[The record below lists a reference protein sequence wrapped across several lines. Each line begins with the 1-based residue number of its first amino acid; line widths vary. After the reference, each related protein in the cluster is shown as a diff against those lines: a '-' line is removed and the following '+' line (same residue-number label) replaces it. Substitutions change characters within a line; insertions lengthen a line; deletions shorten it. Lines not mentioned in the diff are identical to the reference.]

1 MISKKTIDQVFQ
13 TARVEEVV
21 GDFVTLK
28 KSGANFKG
36 LSPFTQERTP
46 SFMVSPVK
54 QIWKDFSSGKGG
66 NIVAFLMEHEHFSY
80 PEAIKFLANKYNIE
94 IEETSTNEEEKEK
107 RNHLESLYLVNQ
119 FAQENFSKN
128 LWESSEGKSIGLSYF
143 KERGFE
149 ENTIRFFGLGYSL
162 KKFDNLY
169 SESLGYGYDNK
180 YLLETGLVIK
190 NDKGYIDRFRG
201 RVVFP
206 IKSMA
211 GRILGFGGRTLIS
224 DTKVAKYINSPES
237 DAYSKGEVLYGL
249 HEAKKA
255 IAREDSCYLVEGYT
269 DVIQMYQKGIENV
282 VSSSGTSLTLVQI
295 RLIRRL
301 TSNIIILF
309 DGDLAGQR
317 AALRGINLVLQEGMN
332 VKVCFFPSGE
342 DPDSFV
348 KSNELEKVK
357 TYLSEQANDFIQ
369 FKIELLLKESD
380 GDPIKKAQTVRDIV
394 SSISKIPDAIK
405 QEIYIKECALSMEVS
420 EQVLFDALAQEKIKK
435 NKLVKNKMIIPETK
449 NDTFGI
455 EKKRKP
461 NLYNPI
467 LNLEKQILS
476 ILVHYGSYE
485 AFFDEVLIF
494 SDSDGNLVEE
504 SKVVQSKVY
513 EKVFLDLQ
521 QDEIEMIQP
530 EYQSLYTQI
539 IDSYQREGKIRTEK
553 IVQQKD
559 INTVKLLTDILL
571 SDEEHQL
578 HAWEKKNIFVKDRK
592 SVVGQLVSETILTFR
607 RHLVDQKI
615 QNIVKMAENQ
625 GVNYNEVE
633 FLEEV
638 IQYQNL
644 KKLLSRKLNRVL

>member
-28 KSGANFKG
+28 KSGSNFKG
-36 LSPFTQERTP
+36 LSPFSQERTP

-80 PEAIKFLANKYNIE
+80 PEAIKYLAKKYNIE
-94 IEETSTNEEEKEK
+94 VEETATNDAEKEK

-128 LWESSEGKSIGLSYF
+128 LWESSEGKSIGLSYY

-149 ENTIRFFGLGYSL
+149 EKTIHFFGLGYSL
-162 KKFDNLY
+162 KKYDNLY
-169 SESLGYGYDNK
+169 NESLATGHNEQ
-180 YLLETGLVIK
+180 YLLETGLIIK

-201 RVVFP
+201 RIIFP

-211 GRILGFGGRTLIS
+211 GRILGFGARTLVS
-224 DTKVAKYINSPES
+224 DTKAAKYLNSPES
-237 DAYSKGEVLYGL
+237 NAYSKGEVLYGL
-249 HEAKKA
+249 YEAKKA
-255 IAREDSCYLVEGYT
+255 IVREDSCYLVEGYT

-282 VSSSGTSLTLVQI
+282 VSSSGTALTLNQI

-317 AALRGINLVLQEGMN
+317 AAIRGIDLNLQEGMN
-332 VKVCFFPSGE
+332 VKVSFFPNEE
-342 DPDSFV
+342 DPDSFD
-348 KSNELEKVK
+348 KSNELEKVRA
-357 TYLSEQANDFIQ
+357 YLSKQSNDFIQ
-369 FKIELLLKESD
+369 FKIDFLLKESE
-380 GDPIKKAQTVRDIV
+380 GDPIKKAETIRNII

-405 QEIYIKECALSMEVS
+405 REIYIKECAVAMEVS
-420 EQVLFDALAQEKIKK
+420 EQVLFDALAQEKNKK
-435 NKLVKNKMIIPETK
+435 NELIKSEMTIPKAKKGTS
-449 NDTFGI
+449 GI
-455 EKKRKP
+455 EKIKKP
-461 NLYNPI
+461 SSYNPI

-476 ILVHYGSYE
+476 ILIHYGGHE
-485 AFFDEVLIF
+485 AYFDEVLIF
-494 SDSDGNLVEE
+494 NDSEGNLVEE
-504 SKVVQSKVY
+504 SKIVKSKVY

-521 QDEIEMIQP
+521 QDEIEMIKP
-530 EYQSLYTQI
+530 EYQTLYTQI
-539 IDSYQREGKIRTEK
+539 IESYQREGKIRTEK
-553 IVQQKD
+553 IIQQKD
-559 INTVKLLTDILL
+559 NNTVNILTDIML
-571 SDEEHQL
+571 SDEEHRL

-592 SVVGQLVSETILTFR
+592 SVVGQLVNETILTFR

-615 QNIVKMAENQ
+615 QNIVKTAETQ
-625 GVNYNEVE
+625 EDNYDHLV

-638 IQYQNL
+638 IQYQSL

>member
-1 MISKKTIDQVFQ
+1 MISRKTIDQVFQ

-21 GDFVTLK
+21 GDFVKLK
-28 KSGANFKG
+28 KSGSNFKG
-36 LSPFTQERTP
+36 LSPFSQERTP

-80 PEAIKFLANKYNIE
+80 PEAIKYLAKKYNIE
-94 IEETSTNEEEKEK
+94 VEETATNDAEKEK

-128 LWESSEGKSIGLSYF
+128 LWESSEGKSIGLSYY

-149 ENTIRFFGLGYSL
+149 DKTIHFFGLGYSL
-162 KKFDNLY
+162 KKYDNLY
-169 SESLGYGYDNK
+169 NESLATGHNEQ
-180 YLLETGLVIK
+180 YLLETGLIIK

-201 RVVFP
+201 RIIFP

-211 GRILGFGGRTLIS
+211 GRILGFGARTLVS
-224 DTKVAKYINSPES
+224 DTKAAKYLNSPES
-237 DAYSKGEVLYGL
+237 NAYSKGEVLYGL
-249 HEAKKA
+249 YEAKKA
-255 IAREDSCYLVEGYT
+255 IVREDSCYLVEGYT

-282 VSSSGTSLTLVQI
+282 VSSSGTALTLNQI

-317 AALRGINLVLQEGMN
+317 AAIRGIDLILQEGMN
-332 VKVCFFPSGE
+332 VKICFFPNGE

-348 KSNELEKVK
+348 KSNELEKVRA
-357 TYLSEQANDFIQ
+357 YLSKQSNDFIQ
-369 FKIELLLKESD
+369 FKIDFLLKESE
-380 GDPIKKAQTVRDIV
+380 GDPIKKAETIRNII

-405 QEIYIKECALSMEVS
+405 REIYIKECAVAMEVS
-420 EQVLFDALAQEKIKK
+420 EQLLFDALAQEKNKK
-435 NKLVKNKMIIPETK
+435 NELIKSEMVIPKAKKGTS
-449 NDTFGI
+449 GI
-455 EKKRKP
+455 EKIKKP
-461 NLYNPI
+461 SSYNPI

-476 ILVHYGSYE
+476 ILIHYGDHE
-485 AFFDEVLIF
+485 AYFDEVLIF
-494 SDSDGNLVEE
+494 NDSEGNLVEE
-504 SKVVQSKVY
+504 SKIVKSKVY

-521 QDEIEMIQP
+521 QDEIEMIKP
-530 EYQSLYTQI
+530 EYQTLYTQI
-539 IDSYQREGKIRTEK
+539 IESYQREGKIRTEK
-553 IVQQKD
+553 IIQQKD
-559 INTVKLLTDILL
+559 NNTVNILTDIML

-592 SVVGQLVSETILTFR
+592 SVVGQLVNETILTFR
-607 RHLVDQKI
+607 RYLVDQKI
-615 QNIVKMAENQ
+615 QNIVKTAETQ
-625 GVNYNEVE
+625 EDNYDQEV

-638 IQYQNL
+638 IQYQSL

>member
-28 KSGANFKG
+28 KSGSNFKG
-36 LSPFTQERTP
+36 LSPFSQERTP

-80 PEAIKFLANKYNIE
+80 PEAIKYLAKKYNIE
-94 IEETSTNEEEKEK
+94 VEETATNDAEKEK

-128 LWESSEGKSIGLSYF
+128 LWESSEGKSIGLSYY

-149 ENTIRFFGLGYSL
+149 EKTIHFFGLGYSL
-162 KKFDNLY
+162 KKHDNLY
-169 SESLGYGYDNK
+169 NESLATGHNEQ
-180 YLLETGLVIK
+180 YLLETGLIIK

-201 RVVFP
+201 RIIFP

-211 GRILGFGGRTLIS
+211 GRILGFGARTLVS
-224 DTKVAKYINSPES
+224 DTKAAKYLNSPES
-237 DAYSKGEVLYGL
+237 NAYSKGEVLYGL
-249 HEAKKA
+249 YEAKKA
-255 IAREDSCYLVEGYT
+255 IVREDSCYLVEGYT

-282 VSSSGTSLTLVQI
+282 VSSSGTALTLNQI

-317 AALRGINLVLQEGMN
+317 AAIRGIDLILQEGMN
-332 VKVCFFPSGE
+332 VKVCFFPNGE

-348 KSNELEKVK
+348 KSNELEKVRA
-357 TYLSEQANDFIQ
+357 YLSKQSNDFIQ
-369 FKIELLLKESD
+369 FKIDFLLKESE
-380 GDPIKKAQTVRDIV
+380 GDPIKKAETIRNII

-405 QEIYIKECALSMEVS
+405 REIYIKECAVAMEVS
-420 EQVLFDALAQEKIKK
+420 EQVLFDALAQEKNKK
-435 NKLVKNKMIIPETK
+435 NELIKSEMMIPKVKRGTS
-449 NDTFGI
+449 GI
-455 EKKRKP
+455 EKIKKP
-461 NLYNPI
+461 SSYNPI

-476 ILVHYGSYE
+476 ILIHYGGHE
-485 AFFDEVLIF
+485 AYFDEVLIF
-494 SDSDGNLVEE
+494 NDSEGNLVEE
-504 SKVVQSKVY
+504 SKIVKSKVY

-521 QDEIEMIQP
+521 QDEIEMIGP
-530 EYQSLYTQI
+530 EYQTLYTQI
-539 IDSYQREGKIRTEK
+539 IESYQREGKIRTEK
-553 IVQQKD
+553 IIQQKD
-559 INTVKLLTDILL
+559 KNTVNILTDIML
-571 SDEEHQL
+571 SDEEYQL

-592 SVVGQLVSETILTFR
+592 SVVGQLVNETILTFR
-607 RHLVDQKI
+607 RYLVDQKI
-615 QNIVKMAENQ
+615 QNIVKTAETQ
-625 GVNYNEVE
+625 EDNYDQVV

-638 IQYQNL
+638 IQYQSL

>member
-13 TARVEEVV
+13 TARVEEVI
-21 GDFVTLK
+21 GDFLSLK
-28 KSGANFKG
+28 KAGSNFKG
-36 LSPFTQERTP
+36 LSPFSQERTP

-80 PEAIKFLANKYNIE
+80 PEAIKYLANKYNIE
-94 IEETSTNEEEKEK
+94 VEETATNEKEKEK
-107 RNHLESLYLVNQ
+107 RNHLESLYLINQ

-128 LWESSEGKSIGLSYF
+128 LWESNEGKSIGLSYY

-149 ENTIRFFGLGYSL
+149 EKTIRFFGLGYSL
-162 KKFDNLY
+162 KKYDNLY
-169 SESLGYGYDNK
+169 NESLGYGYDKK

-190 NDKGYIDRFRG
+190 NDKGFIDRFRA

-211 GRILGFGGRTLIS
+211 GRILGFGGRTLIR
-224 DTKVAKYINSPES
+224 DTKIAKYINSPES
-237 DAYSKGEVLYGL
+237 DAYNKGSVLYGL
-249 HEAKKA
+249 YEAKKA

-282 VSSSGTSLTLVQI
+282 VSSSGTALTLQQI
-295 RLIRRL
+295 RLIKRL
-301 TSNIIILF
+301 TLNIIVLF

-317 AALRGINLVLQEGMN
+317 AALRGIDLILQEGMN
-332 VKVCFFPSGE
+332 VRVCFFPNGE

-348 KSNELEKVK
+348 RSNELEKVK

-369 FKIELLLKESD
+369 FKINLLLQESE
-380 GDPIKKAQTVRDIV
+380 GDPIKKAKTVRDIV
-394 SSISKIPDAIK
+394 SSISKIPDAI
-405 QEIYIKECALSMEVS
+405 QREIYIKECSLAMGVT
-420 EQVLFDALAQEKIKK
+420 EQVLFNALAQEKNKK
-435 NKLVKNKMIIPETK
+435 NKLGKNGTNIPEANKDLSLT
-449 NDTFGI
+449 
-455 EKKRKP
+455 EKTRKP

-476 ILVHYGSYE
+476 ILIHYGSDE

-494 SDSDGNLVEE
+494 SDSEGNLVEE

-521 QDEIEMIQP
+521 EDEIEMIQP

-539 IDSYQREGKIRTEK
+539 IESYQREGKIRTEK

-559 INTVKLLTDILL
+559 NNTVKLLTDILL

-607 RHLVDQKI
+607 RYLVDQKI
-615 QNIVKMAENQ
+615 ENIVKKIKNKES
-625 GVNYNEVE
+625 NYDEIS

-638 IQYQNL
+638 IHYQNL